1 MENTDPLD
9 LDPLDTDPLDPYRFE
24 TDHDSKLKFNS
35 IY

>member
-24 TDHDSKLKFNS
+24 TDHDSKR

>member
-1 MENTDPLD
+1 MENADPLD

-24 TDHDSKLKFNS
+24 TDHDSKR